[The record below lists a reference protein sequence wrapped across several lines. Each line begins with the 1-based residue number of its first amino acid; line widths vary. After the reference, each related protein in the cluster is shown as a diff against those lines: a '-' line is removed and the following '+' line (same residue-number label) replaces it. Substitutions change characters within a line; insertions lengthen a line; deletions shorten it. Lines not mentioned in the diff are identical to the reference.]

1 MNTKKEKRMGTTHVE
16 CATIE
21 CKYNHDCVCTKKS
34 INLSN
39 HLIHTMYEGVQG
51 FWRCKDFEKSEE
63 AKRIEQM
70 WKELLKG
77 RELPTT

>member
-1 MNTKKEKRMGTTHVE
+1 MTKVS
-16 CATIE
+16 CAAIE
-21 CKYNHDCVCTKKS
+21 CKYNNDCVCTKKE

-39 HLIHTMYEGVQG
+39 HLIHTTYEGVKD
-51 FWRCKDFEKSEE
+51 FWLCKCFEKSEE